1 MAWFLYIPIVFTGFP
16 GSVAVSPIPP
26 AASQHRNNGDWQ
38 VMHKT
43 QQSGFT
49 LIEVLIS
56 VFVLALGV
64 IGAAG
69 MQLVAMR
76 TGQQSGLQSAAVQL
90 ATEIADNMR
99 QNATEMDKADSD
111 NPYLFAFNSVTE
123 AAPTAPAKMCFQEAC
138 TSAELAA
145 ANIYTWKMRLKGT
158 SEKAAELP
166 GGRVVICR
174 DETPWDASDGKLA
187 WACASTVASVN
198 SVPYVIK
205 VGWQG
210 KDVDSDK
217 KLLKDQPPSVAITV
231 QPYIK

>member
-1 MAWFLYIPIVFTGFP
+1 
-16 GSVAVSPIPP
+16 
-26 AASQHRNNGDWQ
+26 
-38 VMHKT
+38 MHKT
-43 QQSGFT
+43 KQSGFT

-76 TGQQSGLQSAAVQL
+76 AGQQSGLQTVAVQL
-90 ATEIADNMR
+90 ATEMADNMR
-99 QNATEMDKADSD
+99 QNASEMNKADSD
-111 NPYLFAFNSVTE
+111 NPYLFAYNAATDT
-123 AAPTAPAKMCFQEAC
+123 APTTPANMCYGAAC
-138 TSAELAA
+138 TSAELAT
-145 ANIYTWKMRLKGT
+145 ANIYAWKIRLKTG
-158 SEKAAELP
+158 LP

-174 DETPWDASDGKLA
+174 DETPWDTSGAKLT
-187 WACASTVASVN
+187 WTCASTVATTN

-210 KDVDSDK
+210 KDVDKDTK
-217 KLLKDQPPSVAITV
+217 VLLTNQPPGVAVTV